1 MGFQPN
7 DPGDHPFDGPG
18 IQIPAA
24 APKNVLRPRAI
35 PVSAVLCR
43 EEQLLLRFFGEGLRQ
58 MKLNRASLAK

>member
-24 APKNVLRPRAI
+24 APKNILGPTA
-35 PVSAVLCR
+35 VSVVCVARINC
-43 EEQLLLRFFGEGLRQ
+43 F
-58 MKLNRASLAK
+58 